1 MKFCPQCGNQLKEG
15 QHFCSKCGNDL
26 QAFEDYRNDER
37 YNYYQTQKPKRKV
50 WPFVLVAIVV
60 IGLIVA
66 SCFTYYHFFIK
77 QSEHVQNKP
86 TTTQHVNKD
95 DDNHTKE
102 HKISNDPKKAEKQRK
117 DDNEEKDKQSNLPK
131 IDVLSDDF
139 LQTYMQKNNLD
150 GYMGIKTGMTKDEVE
165 KRYGKGTP
173 LPHIDGF
180 HNDYIKYGNIA
191 ITYDPHTQIKT
202 VAMVAVAPDNVS
214 EHEFIS
220 KYNNYDKHSLS
231 GSYIY
236 NNVKDNGFEIIV
248 TPVNGKVVLIEC
260 VPEY

>member
-66 SCFTYYHFFIK
+66 SCFTYYHFFI
-77 QSEHVQNKP
+77 QESEHVQNKP
-86 TTTQHVNKD
+86 TTTQHVNND
-95 DDNHTKE
+95 DDHTKE
-102 HKISNDPKKAEKQRK
+102 HRISNDPKKTEQQRE

-139 LQTYMQKNNLD
+139 FQTYMQKNNLD
-150 GYMGIKTGMTKDEVE
+150 GYMGFKKGMTKDEVE

-173 LPHIDGF
+173 FPHIEGF

-191 ITYDPHTQIKT
+191 ITYNPHTQIKK